1 MGQASLASLNFLSG
15 LSILD
20 PSKSPWFPRGLTP
33 PPPPTLPPPP
43 FTQVL
48 SVGIGEELG
57 FMQALHAFLSLNLIL
72 MTK

>member
-1 MGQASLASLNFLSG
+1 MVPQGADTAS
-15 LSILD
+15 
-20 PSKSPWFPRGLTP
+20 P
-33 PPPPTLPPPP
+33 PNPPPPP

-48 SVGIGEELG
+48 SVGIGEDLG